1 MWCVF
6 NKYLLNSLINSLF
19 YFPQYHICTKQSTG
33 PWSWGWTKQ
42 DVCPHP
48 VHSFLFVV
56 VQLLSHAWLFATPWT
71 AAFQASVA
79 FTISQSLLKCPL
91 SHTTISSSVLPFT
104 SCLQSF
110 LALGSFQMSQCFA
123 SGGQS
128 IGASA
133 SVSMNILDW
142 FLSGLT
148 GLISLGLLGISK
160 GLSRVLSSTTAQKHK
175 FFNAQPY
182 LWSNSHIKR
191 WLPEKP

>member
-1 MWCVF
+1 M
-6 NKYLLNSLINSLF
+6 NLINTCWIHLLIVFFISPRTT
-19 YFPQYHICTKQSTG
+19 YVQSRALDPGHEGELNRMSVLIQFT
-33 PWSWGWTKQ
+33 
-42 DVCPHP
+42 V
-48 VHSFLFVV
+48 SFL
-56 VQLLSHAWLFATPWT
+56 LLFSH
-71 AAFQASVA
+71 SVMPDPLWPHGLRH
-79 FTISQSLLKCPL
+79 FRLPSPSPSPRTSSNSCPL
-91 SHTTISSSVLPFT
+91 SHTTISSSVFPFT

-110 LALGSFQMSQCFA
+110 PALGSFQMSQRFA

-142 FLSGLT
+142 LLSGLT

-160 GLSRVLSSTTAQKHK
+160 GLSRVLSNTTAQKHK

-191 WLPEKP
+191 WLLEKP